1 MALNPTLP
9 KALMPIR
16 PEQAHHRQ
24 QARRARE
31 ALLAWI
37 NDSGCNWCLT
47 LNPNRELPLGT
58 EVGIVRAAFDDTDRD
73 LLGPRYRFKD
83 ARRRQLGFVF
93 AEHLRSNLHFHI
105 ALRPGDTDSL
115 EDQRRR
121 AEHLARSWATRVPG
135 GTTEVAEATCEEGW
149 SRYITKEIYRPDF
162 EFWSSSMWWP
172 ERQRRHVLDSSW
184 ADPHSGGEL
193 LQ

>member
-58 EVGIVRAAFDDTDRD
+58 EVGIVRAAFDDT
-73 LLGPRYRFKD
+73 
-83 ARRRQLGFVF
+83 
-93 AEHLRSNLHFHI
+93 
-105 ALRPGDTDSL
+105 
-115 EDQRRR
+115 
-121 AEHLARSWATRVPG
+121 
-135 GTTEVAEATCEEGW
+135 EGW

-172 ERQRRHVLDSSW
+172 ERWEASDASRTNHPGSAPKAPRIRPELTHTRRM
-184 ADPHSGGEL
+184 ADRWGR
-193 LQ
+193 